1 MKSLHVGNKIAAL
14 VLTLALAA
22 SCFCTAP
29 AAMAAQTDDVS
40 AKATASKGGDTFSW
54 DNASVYFLLTDRFYN
69 GNTSN
74 DHSYGRGLDAN
85 GNVVSLSSAESRA
98 TFHGGDFAGI
108 TQKIE
113 EGYFD
118 DLGVNAIWLS
128 APYEQIH
135 GYVVGDD
142 SSPSFPHYSYHGY
155 YVLDYTESDKNFGTK
170 EEFQTLVDT
179 AHEHG
184 IRIVMDIVMNHAGY
198 NSLYDMNEY
207 NFGTPLKT
215 GWDSYYFAH
224 KNINNSSYHSYIDY
238 ESPTTN
244 WGNWWGGDWVRAG
257 LPGYTAG
264 GGDNQ
269 TMSLAGLPDFR
280 TESTASVGIPPFL
293 QTKWTKEGTLNEKIA
308 KYGSSGTVSDY
319 LVKWLAEWVETYGVD
334 GFRCDT
340 AKHVEYASWAKLK
353 SACVDALR
361 TWKANNPE
369 KALDDL
375 DFWMTGEVWDHGVNK
390 DAYYTQGKFDSLINF
405 TTQGGGLLAAGRLP
419 GVYSD
424 YAASINSDPDFNV
437 LSYLSSHD
445 SVLASGDMIHT
456 GSAFLLLPG
465 AVQIYYGDE
474 SGRGLVPGIGFDGSG
489 GAGHSLRSDMNWNSM
504 NEATLAHWQKVGT
517 FRNNHIAVGGGSHKA
532 LTATAG
538 TAFSRIY
545 DKNNIL
551 DKVACVVDA
560 GSNKS
565 VTIDVSSVWADG
577 QEVVNAYDD
586 SSATVTGGKVTFK
599 SGSNGTILIQEP
611 DGKPL
616 INMTGDDQ
624 FIGTQTITL
633 TIDGADSAKVSV
645 DGGNKFVVNNG
656 GTFTIGDKAYENS
669 YVKVTAQATNEK
681 GTATKVSA
689 FYKLGAGGE
698 GPVEPSKDAIMHV
711 KPYDSNTCIYAW
723 YGDNDTAPLGAWP
736 GTNVKSSGTPDA
748 DGYYTFNLNTTEN
761 YNFIINNGRDSS
773 QTGDITGN
781 SGEIWVDITGAT
793 EYEIKAKQES
803 GLDALKTEAKSIK
816 VLTASEYT
824 AATWSTASA
833 ALTDAEAVIAKGDNA
848 TDAEI
853 EAARTKLASEKAA
866 LKLSASSIT
875 TMATG
880 GTVIAGKTAPDADVV
895 VTVGSTTYKAKADA
909 ITGAY
914 SVKVSALKSTDSVT
928 VSATKNGIA
937 SVVTSRTVSQ
947 GPTDD
952 SQQYIVGDVNSDGAV
967 KLYDALLIA
976 RHSAGVETLTGIS
989 LAAADTNG
997 DGSVKLLDA
1006 LLVQKYV
1013 AKMTITSDIGT
1024 VKTYK

>member
-1 MKSLHVGNKIAAL
+1 MKSLHLGNKIAAV
-14 VLTLALAA
+14 VLTLALAV
-22 SCFCTAP
+22 SCFCIAP
-29 AAMAAQTDDVS
+29 AASAVQADDVS
-40 AKATASKGGDTFSW
+40 AKATASHGGDTFSW

-69 GNTSN
+69 GDTSN

-85 GNVVSLSSAESRA
+85 GNVVSLSTAEARA

-135 GYVVGDD
+135 GYVVGDN
-142 SSPSFPHYSYHGY
+142 SSPSFGHYSYHGY

-179 AHEHG
+179 AHKHG
-184 IRIVMDIVMNHAGY
+184 IRIVMDIVMNHSGY
-198 NSLYDMNEY
+198 NSLYDMDEY
-207 NFGTPLKT
+207 GYGTVKP

-224 KNINNSSYHSYIDY
+224 KNVNNADYHSYIDY
-238 ESPTTN
+238 ETSEAD
-244 WGNWWGGDWVRAG
+244 WGNWWGGSWVRAG
-257 LPGYTAG
+257 LPGYKQG
-264 GGDNQ
+264 GGDPVTQ
-269 TMSLAGLPDFR
+269 SLAGLPDFR
-280 TESTASVGIPPFL
+280 TESTESVGIPPFL
-293 QTKWTKEGTLNEKIA
+293 KTKWTREGTYNEKIA
-308 KYGSSGTVSDY
+308 KYGSTGTVSDY

-361 TWKANNPE
+361 TWKAKNPD

-375 DFWMTGEVWDHGVNK
+375 DFWMTGEVWDHGVGK

-405 TTQGGGLLAAGRLP
+405 STQGGGLLASGRLP

-424 YAASINSDPDFNV
+424 FAASINSDPEFNV
-437 LSYLSSHD
+437 LSYISSHD
-445 SVLASGDMIHT
+445 SVLASGDMIRT

-565 VTIDVSSVWADG
+565 VTIDVSSLWADG

-586 SSATVTGGKVTFK
+586 SSATVTGGKVTFN

-616 INMTGDDQ
+616 ITITGDDQ

-681 GTATKVSA
+681 GTSTKVSA

-711 KPYDSNTCIYAW
+711 KPYDSKTCIYAW

-736 GTNVKSSGTPDA
+736 GKNVMSSGTPDA

-761 YNFIINNGRDSS
+761 YSFIINNGMNSS

-803 GLDALKTEAKSIK
+803 GLDALKTEAKAIK

-853 EAARTKLASEKAA
+853 EAARTKLASAKAA
-866 LKLSASSIT
+866 LKVAAPSIT

-880 GTVIAGKTAPDADVV
+880 GTVIAGKTATDADVV
-895 VTVGSTTYKAKADA
+895 VTVGSTTYKAKADD
-909 ITGAY
+909 ITGVY
-914 SVKVSALKSTDSVT
+914 SVTVPTLKSTDRVT
-928 VSATKNGIA
+928 VSATKNGIV
-937 SVVTSRTVSQ
+937 SVVTTGTVSQ
-947 GPTDD
+947 GPSDD
-952 SQQYIVGDVNSDGAV
+952 TQQYIVGDVNGDGNI
-967 KLYDALLIA
+967 KLFDALLIA
-976 RHSAGVETLTGIS
+976 RHAVKLETLTGIS
-989 LAAADTNG
+989 LAAADTDGNG
-997 DGSVKLLDA
+997 TVNLLDA
-1006 LLVQKYV
+1006 ILVQKYV
-1013 AKMTITSDIGT
+1013 AKLSVSSEIGT

>member
-1 MKSLHVGNKIAAL
+1 MKSLHLGNKIAAV
-14 VLTLALAA
+14 VLTLALAV
-22 SCFCTAP
+22 SCFCIAP
-29 AAMAAQTDDVS
+29 TAMAAQTDDVS

-69 GNTSN
+69 GDTSN

-85 GNVVSLSSAESRA
+85 GNVVSLSTAEARA

-135 GYVVGDD
+135 GYVVGDN
-142 SSPSFPHYSYHGY
+142 SSPSFAHYSYHGY

-184 IRIVMDIVMNHAGY
+184 IRIVMDIVMNHSGY
-198 NSLYDMNEY
+198 NSLYDMDEY
-207 NFGTPLKT
+207 GYGTVKS

-224 KNINNSSYHSYIDY
+224 KNVNNADYHSYIDY
-238 ESPTTN
+238 ETSEAD

-257 LPGYTAG
+257 LPGYKQG

-280 TESTASVGIPPFL
+280 TESTASVSIPTFL

-308 KYGSSGTVSDY
+308 KYGSTGTVSDY

-390 DAYYTQGKFDSLINF
+390 DEYYTQGKFDSLINF
-405 TTQGGGLLAAGRLP
+405 TTQGGGLLAAGSLS
-419 GVYSD
+419 GIYSG

-445 SVLASGDMIHT
+445 SVLASGDMIRT

-551 DKVACVVDA
+551 DKVVCVVDA

-616 INMTGDDQ
+616 ITITGDDQ

-681 GTATKVSA
+681 GTSTKVSA

-723 YGDNDTAPLGAWP
+723 YGDNNTEPLGAWP

-761 YNFIINNGRDSS
+761 YNFIINIGSDKGK
-773 QTGDITGN
+773 TGDIEGN

-793 EYEIKAKQES
+793 EYEIKAQQES
-803 GLDALKTEAKSIK
+803 GLDALKTEAKAIK

-853 EAARTKLASEKAA
+853 EAARTKLASAKAA
-866 LKLSASSIT
+866 LKVAAPSIT

-880 GTVIAGKTAPDADVV
+880 GTVIAGKTATEADVV
-895 VTVGSTTYKAKADA
+895 VTVGSTTYKAKADD
-909 ITGAY
+909 ITGVY
-914 SVKVSALKSTDSVT
+914 SVTVPTLKSTDSVT

-952 SQQYIVGDVNSDGAV
+952 TQQYIVGDVNGDGNI
-967 KLYDALLIA
+967 KLFDALLIA
-976 RHSAGVETLTGIS
+976 RHAVKLETLTGIS
-989 LAAADTNG
+989 LAASDTDGNG
-997 DGSVKLLDA
+997 TVNLLDA
-1006 LLVQKYV
+1006 ILVQKYV
-1013 AKMTITSDIGT
+1013 AKITVTSEIGT